1 MNRPMLSR
9 MPFTDWLRRASWLA
23 AALVLAACM
32 TTPSSSAPTII
43 KSPNDNREFRAVTLD
58 NGLIA
63 VLVSDPTSEKSAAAL
78 TVFRGSYDDP
88 KNRLGLAHFLEHML
102 FLGTAKY
109 PNVDDYQNFITTHGG
124 TFNAYTASDHTNFFF
139 DIQPAYFEGGLDRFA
154 QFFIAPTFDAKY
166 VDREK
171 NAVNS
176 EYQLY
181 FKDDDWRSS
190 AVEKQ
195 EMNPAHP
202 GSNFSVGSLTTLAG
216 DVRTDLIEFY
226 RTHYSADQMAL
237 VVLGNQSLDQLN
249 TWVTE
254 KFSQIPKRPIAK
266 PAPLGPMFA
275 PGTLPRTLT
284 YQTVKDT
291 RQVVYNFPVPQL
303 DTYFRE
309 KPGIYLANLL
319 GHEGVGSLHAQL
331 KARGWIES
339 LGASASRYDADNALI
354 TVSIDLTDEGYGHID
369 DITRALFDYID
380 LIKASGIA
388 KWRYDEQAQIANLA
402 FRFQEKSSAL
412 AFVYQTAP
420 NLRLYPVKDVLEA
433 PYLMER
439 YDEALIRRYVDALR
453 PDNLLL
459 EVSAQ
464 KVDADKIEP
473 WFQVPYSDQAL
484 TINLSGAKPAEFGLA
499 LPTPNEFL
507 PTSLN
512 LVQTTQAPPKR
523 IDSTPALALWWAPD
537 ASFGT
542 PRATTYV
549 RLDVADGFRSPK
561 DVAYANLYARLVLDA
576 LNTFAYP
583 AEVAGLSYDID
594 AVPSGFLITLAGYN
608 DKQPLLLRK
617 VLDVFANLDPAP
629 DKITDY
635 REELRRSWQNFVA
648 GRPYEQ
654 ALSSLTQVM
663 VAGNWPPPQLAAAL
677 ADVNPQDFA
686 AWRAQRLARYGAIVL
701 THGNVDSA
709 EADTVGHVLSTSL
722 HLAPI
727 APDGDTVARLPVGD
741 FTYPLTIDNDDAAM
755 VLYLQGRNETFG
767 ERALFGL
774 ASQILRS
781 PYYNDLRTQQQLGY
795 AVIVTPS
802 VLRRTPGMVFAVQSP
817 VAGADAVLKAS
828 ESFLSHY
835 RRALVAMSPDEFNA
849 YKQGLT
855 TRLREKDKNLAERS
869 QRYWSDLDVG
879 FTTFDSREQIA
890 DQIDKIDQTQILAF
904 YDQLLADVDKQR
916 LVIYSRGKFKGAPPG
931 TAIEDI
937 AAFRK
942 QAGTF
947 ATP

>member
-1 MNRPMLSR
+1 MNPVTRQRAPLYAL
-9 MPFTDWLRRASWLA
+9 LRRLQSIVVLTLVVACASIPA
-23 AALVLAACM
+23 
-32 TTPSSSAPTII
+32 SAPTIV
-43 KSPNDNREFRAVTLD
+43 KSPNDHREFRAVTLD

-63 VLVSDPTSEKSAAAL
+63 VLVSDATSDKSAAAL

-88 KNRLGLAHFLEHML
+88 KNRAGLAHFLEHML

-109 PNVDDYQNFITTHGG
+109 PDVDDYQHFITTHGG

-139 DIQPAYFEGGLDRFA
+139 DVQPAYFDGALDRFA
-154 QFFIAPTFDAKY
+154 QFFIAPTFDAQY

-190 AVEKQ
+190 YVEKQ
-195 EMNPAHP
+195 VMNRDHP
-202 GSNFSVGSLTTLAG
+202 GSNFSVGSLDTLAG

-249 TWVTE
+249 AWVTE
-254 KFSQIPKRPIAK
+254 KFSQIPRRAIAK
-266 PAPLGPMFA
+266 PAALGPIFA

-284 YQTVKDT
+284 YQTVRDA
-291 RQVVYNFPVPQL
+291 REVVYNFPVPAL
-303 DTYFRE
+303 DPYFRE
-309 KPGIYLANLL
+309 KPGLYLANLL
-319 GHEGVGSLHAQL
+319 GHEGAGSLHAQL

-339 LGASASRYDADNALI
+339 LGASAARYDADNALVV
-354 TVSIDLTDEGYGHID
+354 VSIELTDEGYRHVD
-369 DITRALFDYID
+369 DITRALFDYVD
-380 LIKASGIA
+380 LIRANGIA
-388 KWRYDEQAQIANLA
+388 KWRYEEQSTIASLA

-412 AFVYQTAP
+412 SFVYQTAP
-420 NLRLYPVKDVLEA
+420 NLRLYPIKDVLEG

-439 YDEALIRRYVDALR
+439 YDDALIRRYLDALK
-453 PDNLLL
+453 PANLLL
-459 EVSAQ
+459 EISAQ

-473 WFQVPYSDQAL
+473 WFHVPYSDAAL
-484 TINLSGAKPAEFGLA
+484 TLNLSGARPAEFGLA
-499 LPTPNEFL
+499 LPQPNEFL
-507 PTSLN
+507 PTNLS
-512 LVQTTQAPPKR
+512 LVQTSQAQPKR
-523 IDSTPALALWWAPD
+523 IDANSALALWWAPD
-537 ASFGT
+537 PSFGA

-549 RLDVADGFRSPK
+549 RLDVADGLRSPR

-583 AEVAGLSYDID
+583 AEVAGLNYDID
-594 AVPSGFLITLAGYN
+594 AVPSGFLITLSGYN
-608 DKQPLLLRK
+608 DKQPLLLHK
-617 VLDVFANLDPAP
+617 VLDVFANVDPTP
-629 DKITDY
+629 GKIADY

-663 VAGNWPPPQLAAAL
+663 VAGNWPPQQLADAL
-677 ADVNPQDFA
+677 ADVTPENFA
-686 AWRAQRLARYGAIVL
+686 AWRAQRLSRYGALVL
-701 THGNVDSA
+701 THGNVDSN
-709 EADTVGHVLSTSL
+709 EADAVGRVLSTTL

-727 APDGDTVARLPVGD
+727 SPDANTVARLPAAD
-741 FTYPLTIDNDDAAM
+741 YTYPLTIDNDDAAM
-755 VLYLQGRNETFG
+755 VLYVQGSNETFA

-774 ASQILRS
+774 TSQILRS
-781 PYYNDLRTQQQLGY
+781 PYYNDLRTEQQLGY

-802 VLRRTPGMVFAVQSP
+802 VLRRVPGMVFAVQSP
-817 VAGADAVLKAS
+817 VTGADALLNAS
-828 ESFLSHY
+828 QSFLTHY
-835 RRALVAMSPDEFNA
+835 RKALAAMSADEFNA
-849 YKQGLT
+849 YKQGLI

-879 FTTFDSREQIA
+879 FTGFDSREQIA
-890 DQIDKIDQTQILAF
+890 TQIEKIDQTQIVAF
-904 YDQLLADVDKQR
+904 YDRLLDDVAKQR
-916 LVIYSRGKFKGAPPG
+916 LVIYSTGKFKGAPPG
-931 TAIEDI
+931 TAIGDI

-942 QAGTF
+942 RAGTF